1 MLEEKPQVEEI
12 EGNIITRKA
21 FSGAEAEHVTFS
33 YEDEVI
39 LDDYSLQIQ
48 PGKILGIHGASGSG
62 KSTLL
67 KLLGCRFRKYQSRW
81 GRCMSDS
88 NQTAS

>member
-62 KSTLL
+62 KSTLINEIL
-67 KLLGCRFRKYQSRW
+67 YKGLANQLYRSSG
-81 GRCMSDS
+81 MSIPEVS
-88 NQTAS
+88 K